1 MIRTDVTPN
10 VTLVD
15 TCRFA
20 VSVRKVTLESG
31 DVTRS
36 ESDVTLLPRTSPPP
50 PHPCS
55 LLGIGF
61 RSAAGLKLRCPH

>member
-1 MIRTDVTPN
+1 MPLSPSIIRTDVTPN

-31 DVTRS
+31 DVTRP
-36 ESDVTLLPRTSPPP
+36 ESDVTLLPRTSPPRLTP
-50 PHPCS
+50 
-55 LLGIGF
+55 
-61 RSAAGLKLRCPH
+61 AASWELVSDRPQA